1 MAIELTSVDQEEKY
15 LKLIKK
21 DLLSSYHTHRLWYLT
36 LFLTVLENYI
46 IGRLNHIAVLYLFN
60 IDCI

>member
-21 DLLSSYHTHRLWYLT
+21 DLLSSYHTHGLW
-36 LFLTVLENYI
+36 
-46 IGRLNHIAVLYLFN
+46 
-60 IDCI
+60 